1 MRFFALQRLLRGIR
15 VSGFGI
21 RRGVSGFGIRNSGFA
36 LGCRILFTFT
46 FLFTFASFAAGATHA
61 RYTLSETR
69 TQTVSGP
76 FTLFDGA
83 RIRLGGE
90 LYRVNIGSD
99 RRITFTSPAGT
110 PFGPYQMVPGRIMQI
125 GKAMYS
131 FDWAGASSRDGRT
144 ASSSHDGRTGF
155 GQRGSGAAEAP
166 ASAPIATFAPMP
178 PKPELI
184 EIPPEVE
191 HRSVPSL
198 DLPALPDASR
208 PLAWNFWLAPI
219 DRTPFKWRVESVSGR
234 DVDFERTSAGAG
246 LSLNSWMAEA
256 AYSTSGKSGA
266 IVPEGLGFSGSSIED
281 ASGFALALGYKR
293 PFLVEGGWTASA
305 GIMGRIRQEKGDIS
319 SSALVATG
327 EADTND
333 VGNVISE
340 YQTRSSSI
348 KISEKTLRLDF
359 ELGYRIESFRIFGD
373 LVLQPLSSVSVSGK
387 LPYGDDN
394 LKISAKHDDAVGVM
408 FGGSFDLPADFK
420 IFADC
425 TILCETRLRLG
436 LSRAF

>member
-1 MRFFALQRLLRGIR
+1 MRFFAAI
-15 VSGFGI
+15 F
-21 RRGVSGFGIRNSGFA
+21 
-36 LGCRILFTFT
+36 

-131 FDWAGASSRDGRT
+131 FDWAGASSFTSESGAVPRAAAAP
-144 ASSSHDGRTGF
+144 ASSR
-155 GQRGSGAAEAP
+155 AAAQS
-166 ASAPIATFAPMP
+166 SAPIATFAPMP

-234 DVDFERTSAGAG
+234 EVDFERTSAGAG

>member
-15 VSGFGI
+15 VSGFGF

-46 FLFTFASFAAGATHA
+46 FLFTFASFAAGATPA

-131 FDWAGASSRDGRT
+131 FDWAGASSFTSESGAVPRAAAAP
-144 ASSSHDGRTGF
+144 ASSR
-155 GQRGSGAAEAP
+155 AAAQS
-166 ASAPIATFAPMP
+166 SAPIATFDPMP

-305 GIMGRIRQEKGDIS
+305 GILGRIRQEKGDIS

-327 EADTND
+327 ESDTND

-408 FGGSFDLPADFK
+408 VGGSFDLPSDFK

-425 TILCETRLRLG
+425 TILCETRMRLG